1 MIIITESI
9 YIRFNSAFRAYRLD
23 VLRPFPRFLLKWR
36 EGFPCVRNK
45 RSGPLVKCSSE
56 ICLAFSMVKE
66 VVFLQNLTW
75 PESQVN
81 FLWLWGTVSDLKII
95 LMYLFTFSCFWR
107 SLHTHIWFS
116 MKGHFNLKTL
126 IHGLANTLRC
136 SSYFKETHE
145 RRSLN
150 LLFLAV
156 NNPAR
161 VSSPPL
167 EAADKWLTENHSG
180 LSFWGDRS
188 GAPEMLLQCHSVSC
202 LFLNYPLNLRIPFN

>member
-1 MIIITESI
+1 MIIITKSI
-9 YIRFNSAFRAYRLD
+9 NIRFNSAFRAYWLH
-23 VLRPFPRFLLKWR
+23 VSRPFPRFLLKWR

-45 RSGPLVKCSSE
+45 RLGPLIKCSSE
-56 ICLAFSMVKE
+56 ICLALSMAKE
-66 VVFLQNLTW
+66 VVFLQNLMW

-81 FLWLWGTVSDLKII
+81 FCDSGAQSVTLKLFWCFYLLSAVSDDLCTLTSDLAWKAT
-95 LMYLFTFSCFWR
+95 LTW
-107 SLHTHIWFS
+107 
-116 MKGHFNLKTL
+116 KTL

-136 SSYFKETHE
+136 SSYFKEMHE

-167 EAADKWLTENHSG
+167 EAADK
-180 LSFWGDRS
+180 
-188 GAPEMLLQCHSVSC
+188 
-202 LFLNYPLNLRIPFN
+202 